1 MKYPANI
8 IRSIE
13 DQEPIESISA
23 QGLKI
28 WPILRNVIF
37 DRLEKREIERKKTGI
52 KKVFSSL
59 QNYFW
64 QVKNRNKHFS
74 ALLFTDSLEEQRIDG
89 KISDKIAH
97 NILKEL
103 GDDILLV
110 TNTLGEKHKQIQK
123 YAHPHCLNTSYF
135 TLPAK
140 WAKKISPIENGQIL
154 KSINQTLNLD
164 IDFQDTINL
173 FFTYVHIFDAYLLK
187 AKPNNIFINCSYSIL
202 HQALNYSA
210 KKQDIQTI
218 ELQHGV
224 ISKMQS
230 PYMPS
235 KDISRKTYPDCFL
248 SFGRDEKDRISP
260 NFIPSKNIYPIG
272 HFYLERM
279 KNKIFDKKT
288 ENYFKSL
295 YDKYEKIITISSQET
310 IEKELFNFVKK
321 ASERLPH
328 VGFIFVPRKD
338 HTFSF
343 KNKLPENII
352 LNSKIDLYTNT
363 RFSDFH
369 SSVYSSFAS
378 EALFLETPNIM
389 INIQGLSRAYFS
401 DVFKNNA
408 LVKFVETPEEYA
420 NLIQNWMPNQ
430 SEFKERND
438 QLFEQNNFE
447 AVQKFMKI
455 LS

>member
-1 MKYPANI
+1 
-8 IRSIE
+8 
-13 DQEPIESISA
+13 
-23 QGLKI
+23 
-28 WPILRNVIF
+28 
-37 DRLEKREIERKKTGI
+37 
-52 KKVFSSL
+52 
-59 QNYFW
+59 
-64 QVKNRNKHFS
+64 
-74 ALLFTDSLEEQRIDG
+74 
-89 KISDKIAH
+89 
-97 NILKEL
+97 
-103 GDDILLV
+103 
-110 TNTLGEKHKQIQK
+110 
-123 YAHPHCLNTSYF
+123 
-135 TLPAK
+135 
-140 WAKKISPIENGQIL
+140 
-154 KSINQTLNLD
+154 
-164 IDFQDTINL
+164 
-173 FFTYVHIFDAYLLK
+173 
-187 AKPNNIFINCSYSIL
+187 
-202 HQALNYSA
+202 
-210 KKQDIQTI
+210 
-218 ELQHGV
+218 
-224 ISKMQS
+224 
-230 PYMPS
+230 
-235 KDISRKTYPDCFL
+235 
-248 SFGRDEKDRISP
+248 
-260 NFIPSKNIYPIG
+260 
-272 HFYLERM
+272 
-279 KNKIFDKKT
+279 
-288 ENYFKSL
+288 
-295 YDKYEKIITISSQET
+295 
-310 IEKELFNFVKK
+310 
-321 ASERLPH
+321 